1 MQPSEMYAVLDKA
14 GIEYEIVEIFEGV
27 RILSILV
34 EEVDESIDD
43 TEEGETE

>member
-1 MQPSEMYAVLDKA
+1 MYAVLDRA